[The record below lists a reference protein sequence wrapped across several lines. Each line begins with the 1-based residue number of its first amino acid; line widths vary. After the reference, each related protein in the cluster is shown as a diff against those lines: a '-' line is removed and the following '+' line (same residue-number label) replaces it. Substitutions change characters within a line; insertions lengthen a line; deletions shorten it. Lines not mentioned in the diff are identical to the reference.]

1 MSTDNN
7 FDSRT
12 SSWTPSDKGDHD
24 EAIAEYRTAIGRQPN
39 SPGTHYNLG
48 LALARKGNLDG
59 AIAEYRTAIGQ
70 QPNYLQAQ
78 SALDNALAAKAKSG
92 S

>member
-1 MSTDNN
+1 MPDYPTDNN

-12 SSWTPSDKGDHD
+12 SSWTPSNKGDHD
-24 EAIAEYRTAIGRQPN
+24 AAF
-39 SPGTHYNLG
+39 
-48 LALARKGNLDG
+48 
-59 AIAEYRTAIGQ
+59 AEYRTAIGQ